1 MTTIID
7 TPVTDKCWNLYDSYG
22 EICVHCGCC
31 SKDPLTR
38 ANARYE
44 LCLEQIA
51 HFNAFD
57 GWDEDPE
64 IRALQER
71 NIKHDLKYFNERL
84 RYYKK
89 RLEEVKKCRDGE
101 KCKTQATPVHT

>member
-1 MTTIID
+1 MIIID
-7 TPVTDKCWNLYDSYG
+7 KPITDKCWNIYDSYG

-31 SKDPLTR
+31 SKDPVKR

-44 LCLEQIA
+44 LCLERIA
-51 HFNAFD
+51 HLNAFD
-57 GWDEDPE
+57 GWDKDPE

-89 RLEEVKKCRDGE
+89 RLKELKRCRDGE

>member
-1 MTTIID
+1 MIIID

-38 ANARYE
+38 YNARIE
-44 LCLEQIA
+44 VLLRRIEHCVT
-51 HFNAFD
+51 FD
-57 GWDEDPE
+57 GWIADSSL
-64 IRALQER
+64 RAIQET
-71 NIKHDLKYFNERL
+71 NIARDLKTYRRKL

-89 RLEEVKKCRDGE
+89 KLDEEER
-101 KCKTQATPVHT
+101 KTQTKYSNKRFL